1 MTETMSDTVTTGSAT
16 TGTATPETGPNKQ
29 QQRTARSTNALL
41 EAAAD
46 LIVEGGFDAL
56 TFAAIGD
63 RAGYSR
69 GLVTARFGSKDGLI
83 DALIDRIVTTWS
95 HRNVIPRTKG
105 RSGLDGAIIL
115 IDAIR
120 AQAAKDPRGLR
131 VLYSLMF
138 EAVGSEDD
146 LRERFAAF
154 QATMRSDFAQ
164 CVRRGQRDGSVRR
177 GPSPDREGEL
187 LVAGLRG
194 IGFQWLIDPDAFDP
208 VKALTYLRDTTE
220 QRLAAT

>member
-1 MTETMSDTVTTGSAT
+1 MTETA
-16 TGTATPETGPNKQ
+16 ANKQ
-29 QQRTARSTNALL
+29 QQRTERSTNALL

-83 DALIDRIVTTWS
+83 EALIDRIVGTWS
-95 HRNVIPRTKG
+95 HRNVLPQTQD
-105 RSGLDGAIIL
+105 RSGLDGLVTL

-120 AQAAKDPRGLR
+120 SQAARDPRGLL

-138 EAVGSEDD
+138 EAVGSDQ
-146 LRERFAAF
+146 LRPRFAKF
-154 QATMRSDFAQ
+154 HEGMRADFEQ
-164 CVRRGQRDGSVRR
+164 FVRRGQADGSIDR
-177 GPSPDREGEL
+177 SASADREGEL
-187 LVAGLRG
+187 VVAGLRG
-194 IGFQWLIDPDAFDP
+194 IGYQWLVDPDAFDP
-208 VKALTYLRDTTE
+208 VPPLEYLRDTTRD
-220 QRLAAT
+220 RLAATSASS